1 MSWACSTGQPGARA
15 GDPVARMSPFKRY
28 DIRGRLGVDLD
39 EAVAHAIARAFA
51 KVTGAGAVVLAR
63 DSRDSSPALADAV
76 AAGLMAGGVQVLDLG
91 LAGTEEMYF
100 ATTNLGAGGGI
111 MVTASHNPRDYN
123 GMKLVGPGA
132 VPLSDA
138 EFAQLRALSAT
149 RPDRVPGGGRTDASA
164 VRDAYVDRIADLV
177 EPARIGPL
185 RVLVNSGN
193 GAAGPTL
200 DALAERLSARGA
212 KLDILRLH
220 HIPDG
225 AFPNGIPNPLLPEN
239 RPGTEAAV
247 RAAGVDLGVA
257 FDGDFDRCFLFD
269 GQGGFLDGE
278 HVIALLAR
286 AQLVLH
292 PGAAIVHDPRVLWA
306 VEAAVRLGG
315 GRSVLAP
322 TGHVFLKAAM
332 RATGAVYGGEMSA
345 HHYFRD
351 FMACDSGMI
360 PWLLVAGLMSQTGL
374 SLAEMAATLRRDH
387 PSSGE
392 INFSDPDPA
401 ATVARVARVLAP
413 EARGVDWT
421 DGLSL
426 DFGDWRAN
434 LRASNTEPLLRLN
447 VEARGDRGLVQ
458 AGVSRLQDLITS

>member
-1 MSWACSTGQPGARA
+1 
-15 GDPVARMSPFKRY
+15 
-28 DIRGRLGVDLD
+28 
-39 EAVAHAIARAFA
+39 
-51 KVTGAGAVVLAR
+51 
-63 DSRDSSPALADAV
+63 
-76 AAGLMAGGVQVLDLG
+76 
-91 LAGTEEMYF
+91 
-100 ATTNLGAGGGI
+100 
-111 MVTASHNPRDYN
+111 
-123 GMKLVGPGA
+123 
-132 VPLSDA
+132 
-138 EFAQLRALSAT
+138 
-149 RPDRVPGGGRTDASA
+149 
-164 VRDAYVDRIADLV
+164 
-177 EPARIGPL
+177 L

-200 DALAERLSARGA
+200 DALAECLAARGA
-212 KLDILRLH
+212 KLDLQRLH
-220 HIPDG
+220 HAPDG

-239 RPGTEAAV
+239 RPMTEAAV
-247 RAAGVDLGVA
+247 RAAGADMGVA

-278 HVIALLAR
+278 HVVALLAR
-286 AQLVLH
+286 AQLACH

-306 VEAAVRLGG
+306 VEAAVRAGG

-322 TGHVFLKAAM
+322 TGHVYLKAAM

-360 PWLLVAGLMSQTGL
+360 PWLLVAGLMSQTGRNL
-374 SLAEMAATLRRDH
+374 GEMAAALRQDH

-392 INFSDPDPA
+392 INFPVPDPG
-401 ATVARVARVLAP
+401 ATVARVARRLGP
-413 EARGVDWT
+413 QARGVDWT

-447 VEARGDRGLVQ
+447 VEARGDRGLVT
-458 AGVSRLQDLITS
+458 AGVARLHEAIAN

>member
-1 MSWACSTGQPGARA
+1 
-15 GDPVARMSPFKRY
+15 
-28 DIRGRLGVDLD
+28 
-39 EAVAHAIARAFA
+39 
-51 KVTGAGAVVLAR
+51 VTGAETVVLAR
-63 DSRDSSPALADAV
+63 DCRESSPMLAEAV
-76 AAGLMAGGVQVLDLG
+76 ADGLVASGVRVLDLG

-100 ATTNLGAGGGI
+100 ATAQLGAGGGI

-138 EFAQLRALSAT
+138 AFAQLRTLSNAPSG
-149 RPDRVPGGGRTDASA
+149 RLSGGCREDASA
-164 VRDAYVDRIADLV
+164 VRQAYVAHVVQLV
-177 EPARIGPL
+177 GPVGPL

-200 DALAERLSARGA
+200 DALAEAMAAQGGRLDLVRMQH
-212 KLDILRLH
+212 D
-220 HIPDG
+220 PDG
-225 AFPNGIPNPLLPEN
+225 RFPNGIPNPLLPEN
-239 RPGTEAAV
+239 RPQTEDAV
-247 RAAGVDLGVA
+247 RAAGVDIGVA

-269 GQGGFLDGE
+269 EGGRFVDGE
-278 HVIALLAR
+278 HVVALLAR
-286 AQLVLH
+286 AQLAQH

-306 VEAAVRLGG
+306 VRDTIARAG

-332 RATGAVYGGEMSA
+332 RREQAVYGGELSA

-360 PWLLVAGLMSQTGL
+360 PWLLIAGLLGQAGEGL
-374 SLAEMAATLRRDH
+374 GSMLAALRRDY

-392 INFSDPDPA
+392 VNFAVPDPSA
-401 ATVARVARVLAP
+401 MLSRVHRALCP
-413 EARGVDWT
+413 EAKGEDWT

-426 DFGDWRAN
+426 DFGDWRLN

-447 VEARGDRGLVQ
+447 VEARGDAGLVADGVRRVSALI
-458 AGVSRLQDLITS
+458 AG